1 MDSKRE
7 HLVERICICSLRSL
21 IVLSF
26 SEILSRQASRSI
38 LRDSFANLYGS
49 VARLVFC
56 LGLTAFGL
64 LGSAVETVTGIEVMG
79 KVVGVGEEET
89 VEAADTT
96 E

>member
-56 LGLTAFGL
+56 LALTAFGL
-64 LGSAVETVTGIEVMG
+64 LGSAVENVTGIEVIG
-79 KVVGVGEEET
+79 KIVGVGEEDGVVDVA
-89 VEAADTT
+89 VER
-96 E
+96 

>member
-1 MDSKRE
+1 MTSKFTRDSRGE
-7 HLVERICICSLRSL
+7 NGED
-21 IVLSF
+21 LS
-26 SEILSRQASRSI
+26 EGHGAVGMG
-38 LRDSFANLYGS
+38 DSFANLYGS
-49 VARLVFC
+49 VARLVF
-56 LGLTAFGL
+56 LLALTAFGL